1 MENHVFSWSEKI
13 CTWISVQMMH
23 QNAKAPHNENINTF
37 GTSQSTARLPA
48 FFRICKKI
56 PPIARVLQ
64 SCSWLKIHRMLRWS
78 MFPSSFTHM
87 HVICIGKIRKPP
99 HGGRVSHLCG
109 TQQFLEPQV
118 LAVQRGRNCLMAE
131 LDGLGR
137 SWHLQFLICIHHSDK
152 NWTH

>member
-1 MENHVFSWSEKI
+1 MENHIFNCSEKI

-23 QNAKAPHNENINTF
+23 QNATAPHNENINTF

-87 HVICIGKIRKPP
+87 ICLSYVSANSGTPLTLEEFHAFVEQNNFWSLKSLQYREVGIASWRNWMDLGS
-99 HGGRVSHLCG
+99 HG
-109 TQQFLEPQV
+109 TF
-118 LAVQRGRNCLMAE
+118 N
-131 LDGLGR
+131 
-137 SWHLQFLICIHHSDK
+137 F
-152 NWTH
+152 